1 MEKHEFEQ
9 FVLEHGKDILRFCR
23 LQANNTDIG
32 NELYQD
38 TMLKLLEKRKKIKL
52 NQNAK
57 SYALS
62 VSILLWKNR
71 KKKYANRKR
80 LVNMCS
86 LEEMSETDGDT
97 IEDDKTST
105 PEQTFQKKDERNEVQ
120 RLIQDLPEKNRVP
133 LLLYYSAQMKVEEIA
148 QVLKLPEG
156 TVKSRLRKAKQ
167 IMKEKLEALG
177 YE

>member
-1 MEKHEFEQ
+1 
-9 FVLEHGKDILRFCR
+9 
-23 LQANNTDIG
+23 
-32 NELYQD
+32 
-38 TMLKLLEKRKKIKL
+38 
-52 NQNAK
+52 
-57 SYALS
+57 
-62 VSILLWKNR
+62 
-71 KKKYANRKR
+71 
-80 LVNMCS
+80 
-86 LEEMSETDGDT
+86 MSETDGDT